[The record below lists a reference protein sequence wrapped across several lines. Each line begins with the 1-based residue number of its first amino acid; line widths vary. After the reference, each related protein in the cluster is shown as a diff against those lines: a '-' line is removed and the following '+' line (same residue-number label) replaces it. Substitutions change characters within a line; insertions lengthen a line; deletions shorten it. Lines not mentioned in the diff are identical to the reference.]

1 MNLIKLNIDFK
12 NIKNVDDFH
21 MIMKTLFGFPDFYG
35 KNFNAFIDC
44 LSSIRIPE
52 DGMTSIHIK
61 NDECILLEIFNIN
74 SIADDLLYDF
84 LLSIQEI
91 NRRCVIFGEEA
102 SILLLPSKN

>member
-1 MNLIKLNIDFK
+1 MRLIKLNIDFE
-12 NIKNVDDFH
+12 NINSVNEFH
-21 MIMKTLFGFPDFYG
+21 IRMKMLFGFPDFYG

-44 LSSIRIPE
+44 LSSLRLPE

-61 NDECILLEIFNIN
+61 NDECILLDIFNIN
-74 SIADDLLYDF
+74 SLPDDLLHDF

-91 NRRCVIFGEEA
+91 NRRCIIFGEEA

>member
-1 MNLIKLNIDFK
+1 MKLIKLNIDFN

-21 MIMKTLFGFPDFYG
+21 MTMKILFGFPDFYG
-35 KNFNAFIDC
+35 KNFSAFIDC
-44 LSSIRIPE
+44 LSSLRLPE

-74 SIADDLLYDF
+74 SIPDDLLHDF

-91 NRRCVIFGEEA
+91 NRRCAIFGEEA